1 GAPDWAVPTA
11 APGLAVPTGA
21 ASGSGP
27 PAGPPGAAADSGPT
41 TGPPGAAGSGP
52 TGPTAANRSPAVRTP
67 GSRVPSPWWWRRL
80 RPRAGY
86 PARGAIPVTTWLRSS
101 ASASAR
107 QRREPEGE
115 GLLPR
120 RQHVLRQRERPA
132 GGRAHAVEGGGDGH
146 PGAAVGA

>member
-1 GAPDWAVPTA
+1 M
-11 APGLAVPTGA
+11 
-21 ASGSGP
+21 
-27 PAGPPGAAADSGPT
+27 
-41 TGPPGAAGSGP
+41 
-52 TGPTAANRSPAVRTP
+52 
-67 GSRVPSPWWWRRL
+67 RL
-80 RPRAGY
+80 RPRTGY
-86 PARGAIPVTTWLRSS
+86 PSRGAIPVTTWLRSS

-146 PGAAVGA
+146 PGAAVGAQRPVKIGRASCRERVELAVVAEAREKQRRN